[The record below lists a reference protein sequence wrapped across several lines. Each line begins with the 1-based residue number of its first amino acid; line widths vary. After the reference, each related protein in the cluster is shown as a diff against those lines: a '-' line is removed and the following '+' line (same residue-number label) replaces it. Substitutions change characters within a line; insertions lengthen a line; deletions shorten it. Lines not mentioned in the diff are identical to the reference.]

1 MFSDENNTWEPEE
14 NLYCPD
20 LIAEFLRSQKIAPK
34 TGKSEGGKCKAK
46 DRKRRVNQRK
56 RKKSQNS
63 HEALP
68 RVWSWDGL
76 LELQNPVENSCS

>member
-14 NLYCPD
+14 NLDCPD
-20 LIAEFLRSQKIAPK
+20 LIAAFLQSQKIAHK
-34 TGKSEGGKCKAK
+34 TDKLEGGKCKAE
-46 DRKRRVNQRK
+46 DRKRGANQRK
-56 RKKSQNS
+56 RKKTQNS

-76 LELQNPVENSCS
+76 LEL